1 MQLMSHRRDADR
13 VELMTDAQPI
23 REWQSDLSVNTLT
36 FLGSLL
42 LGVIAG
48 IAAGAAIIFAWFSNT
63 RDEGVAAFLI
73 GFIAFGMFVNLVAFA
88 AVTTRH
94 HVPSR
99 YTALFTCAPWLG
111 LALALTWQ
119 TCKASFITWGNW
131 RWILA
136 SGDQR
141 IYEPRWI
148 IQDGPRFH
156 WPWGQ
161 GFLSTGRLSSP
172 RKGLGSVMP
181 DNAFSAP
188 LLFQYNTA
196 SPCGLVFHLRCTQS
210 HWSGYRRT

>member
-1 MQLMSHRRDADR
+1 MTPTE
-13 VELMTDAQPI
+13 VELMTDTQPI
-23 REWQSDLSVNTLT
+23 REWQSDLS
-36 FLGSLL
+36 
-42 LGVIAG
+42 
-48 IAAGAAIIFAWFSNT
+48 

-119 TCKASFITWGNW
+119 TCTASFITWWNW

-141 IYEPRWI
+141 IYDLQWI
-148 IQDGPRFH
+148 IPG
-156 WPWGQ
+156 WTAISLALVA
-161 GFLSTGRLSSP
+161 GFLINWKIVESKKRVRFS
-172 RKGLGSVMP
+172 
-181 DNAFSAP
+181 NA
-188 LLFQYNTA
+188 
-196 SPCGLVFHLRCTQS
+196 
-210 HWSGYRRT
+210 